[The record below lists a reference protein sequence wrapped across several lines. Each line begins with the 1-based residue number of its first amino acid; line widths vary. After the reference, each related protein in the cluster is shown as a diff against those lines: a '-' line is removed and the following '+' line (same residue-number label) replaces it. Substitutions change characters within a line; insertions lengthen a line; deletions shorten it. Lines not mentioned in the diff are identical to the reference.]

1 MAQLSIS
8 EASKLV
14 SRDRKTLYRLIKQGK
29 LSATVSDS
37 GMSQVETSE
46 LLRVF
51 GDISR
56 VGDNGD
62 SRATV
67 SMPQSETVAE
77 TVRIAVLEAELRHS
91 RDMLAVKEAM
101 LAAKDGQIDDLR
113 QSIRLLGAP
122 AKSPQPKKSFW
133 PWSKS

>member
-51 GDISR
+51 GEVLR

-67 SMPQSETVAE
+67 SMPQSETVSE

-91 RDMLAVKEAM
+91 RDMLAAKEAM

-113 QSIRLLGAP
+113 QSIRLLGVA
-122 AKSPQPKKSFW
+122 AMAFKGANHD
-133 PWSKS
+133 